1 MLMNVLNLLTT
12 VTWTM
17 PTALTPLVASPA
29 LASMDSLVMELTAQV
44 SLRFPQSVVIVILHY
59 LYFSDINECKLGTD
73 DCHPNATCTDTV
85 GSFDC
90 SCNSGFTGNGMDC
103 FGEYML
109 FA

>member
-59 LYFSDINECKLGTD
+59 LHFSDINECELGTD

-103 FGEYML
+103 FGVYTL
-109 FA
+109 FT